1 MPQNDGTFCQVTK
14 TSECWFLLFSIVS
27 KQEDEKQKEKLSY
40 TYFPKQNLF
49 WKLLSE
55 QKT

>member
-1 MPQNDGTFCQVTK
+1 
-14 TSECWFLLFSIVS
+14 LFSIVS

-49 WKLLSE
+49 
-55 QKT
+55 